1 MKIKATLT
9 NTRNG
14 QKTGVNLSPPNVH
27 GGIWIMSER
36 VRRAAFKRIGA
47 DWTDTNAG
55 VVSSHTA
62 RAVDTNGWHTF
73 TVYTENN

>member
-1 MKIKATLT
+1 MRLAATLT

-14 QKTGVNLSPPNVH
+14 KKTNVRLRAPSIH

-36 VRRAAFKRIGA
+36 ARRAAFKRIDA

-55 VVSSHTA
+55 VVSTHTA
-62 RAVDTNGWHTF
+62 RAVDQDGFHTF
-73 TVYTENN
+73 TIHTEQ